1 MSATDHNIMYLP
13 GSKDKL
19 SLAHGR
25 PIDRIMKYIV
35 FDTGVNE
42 ESVFVFPD
50 FVSFTKMKEYLPLII
65 SDSTMISAN
74 VILIT
79 RIISAGQM
87 KMDEQGNIQCYGRSE
102 ELGIK
107 SRPAVDSKLI
117 TANLSGYRQ

>member
-1 MSATDHNIMYLP
+1 MSATDYNIMYLP

-50 FVSFTKMKEYLPLII
+50 FVSFSAIKDSLSLIVA
-65 SDSTMISAN
+65 SSLMVSSN
-74 VILIT
+74 LVIMT